1 MHKSITKL
9 LRIEVRVLMKINDKE
24 SVRGKRHIETLAARK
39 ASGSWRNGVPVVP
52 ELCCTTNRSQTPGLT
67 PGLIVRVCCS
77 RVCGGCP
84 AVS

>member
-1 MHKSITKL
+1 
-9 LRIEVRVLMKINDKE
+9 MKINDKE

-67 PGLIVRVCCS
+67 PGLIEFAARAS
-77 RVCGGCP
+77 
-84 AVS
+84 AVVAQLSADLE